1 MNSVMLIGRLTSE
14 PDVKQGQYGAVV
26 HYNLAVDRGKNKQ
39 TGETETDFPRCVC
52 FGKSA
57 EFAMNYLHKGMKIA
71 VEGFLKTGSY
81 QVQDSGCPGGSRTV
95 YTTEVQV
102 RKHEFCEK
110 RSDAQIA
117 SDQPRSQSYPQ
128 QQNYPPQNNYRP
140 NGSGYQQQ
148 YQPQQYQQ
156 APQQYQQQNNYQP
169 NGSGYRM
176 PNGQQQ
182 YAAPPLPS
190 QQPMPQG
197 FEEVISDQPLP
208 F

>member
-14 PDVKQGQYGAVV
+14 PDVRQGQYGAVA
-26 HYNLAVDRGKNKQ
+26 HYTLAVDRGKNKQ
-39 TGETETDFPRCVC
+39 GEQETDFPRCVC

-57 EFAMNYLHKGMKIA
+57 EFARDYLHKGMKIA
-71 VEGFLKTGSY
+71 VEGSIKTGSY
-81 QVQDSGCPGGSRTV
+81 QGQNGQTV
-95 YTTEVQV
+95 YTTEVQI
-102 RKHEFCEK
+102 RRHEFCEK

-117 SDQPRSQSYPQ
+117 SNQPQSQSYQP
-128 QQNYPPQNNYRP
+128 QQNYPPQNNYRL
-140 NGSGYQQQ
+140 NGSGYQQQQ

-156 APQQYQQQNNYQP
+156 ASQQYQQ
-169 NGSGYRM
+169 YR
-176 PNGQQQ
+176 QAQQ
-182 YAAPPLPS
+182 YQQPQYAVPPPPA

>member
-14 PDVKQGQYGAVV
+14 PDVRQGQYGAVV
-26 HYNLAVDRGKNKQ
+26 HYTLAVDRGKNKQ
-39 TGETETDFPRCVC
+39 GEQETDFPRCVC

-71 VEGFLKTGSY
+71 VEGFIKTGSY
-81 QVQDSGCPGGSRTV
+81 QGQNGQTV
-95 YTTEVQV
+95 YTTEVQIH
-102 RKHEFCEK
+102 RHEFCEK

-117 SDQPRSQSYPQ
+117 SNQPQSQSYQP
-128 QQNYPPQNNYRP
+128 QQNYPPQNNYQPNGYR
-140 NGSGYQQQ
+140 NGSGYPQQQ
-148 YQPQQYQQ
+148 YHQQSQQYRQAQQYQQ
-156 APQQYQQQNNYQP
+156 P
-169 NGSGYRM
+169 
-176 PNGQQQ
+176 Q
-182 YAAPPLPS
+182 YAAPLPPA

>member
-14 PDVKQGQYGAVV
+14 PDVRQGQYGAVV
-26 HYNLAVDRGKNKQ
+26 HYTLAVDRGKNKQ
-39 TGETETDFPRCVC
+39 GEQETDFPRCVC

-57 EFAMNYLHKGMKIA
+57 EFARDYLHKGMKIA

-81 QVQDSGCPGGSRTV
+81 QGQNGQTV

-110 RSDAQIA
+110 RDNAGSG
-117 SDQPRSQSYPQ
+117 YPQ
-128 QQNYPPQNNYRP
+128 QN
-140 NGSGYQQQ
+140 
-148 YQPQQYQQ
+148 YQQ
-156 APQQYQQQNNYQP
+156 APQQQQYYSHQNRYTQQAPQYQP
-169 NGSGYRM
+169 QPQYGY
-176 PNGQQQ
+176 PNSYPQQ
-182 YAAPPLPS
+182 PPP
-190 QQPMPQG
+190 QQMPMPQG

>member
-14 PDVKQGQYGAVV
+14 PDVRQGQYGAVV
-26 HYNLAVDRGKNKQ
+26 HYTLAVDRGKNKQ
-39 TGETETDFPRCVC
+39 GEQETDFPRCVC
-52 FGKSA
+52 FEKSA
-57 EFAMNYLHKGMKIA
+57 EFARDYLHKGMKIA
-71 VEGFLKTGSY
+71 VEGSIKTGSY
-81 QVQDSGCPGGSRTV
+81 QGQNGQTV
-95 YTTEVQV
+95 YTTEVQI
-102 RKHEFCEK
+102 RRHEFCEK

-117 SDQPRSQSYPQ
+117 SDQPQSHSYQP

-156 APQQYQQQNNYQP
+156 ASQQYQQYRQAQQYQQP
-169 NGSGYRM
+169 
-176 PNGQQQ
+176 Q
-182 YAAPPLPS
+182 YAAPLPPA

>member
-14 PDVKQGQYGAVV
+14 PDVRQGQYGAVA
-26 HYNLAVDRGKNKQ
+26 HYTLAVDRGKNKQ
-39 TGETETDFPRCVC
+39 GEQETDFPHCVC

-57 EFAMNYLHKGMKIA
+57 EFARDYLHKGMKIA
-71 VEGFLKTGSY
+71 VEGSIKTGSY
-81 QVQDSGCPGGSRTV
+81 QGQNGQTV
-95 YTTEVQV
+95 YTTEVQI
-102 RKHEFCEK
+102 RRHEFCEK

-117 SDQPRSQSYPQ
+117 SDQPQSQSYQP

-148 YQPQQYQQ
+148 RYQPQQYQQ
-156 APQQYQQQNNYQP
+156 APQQYQQ
-169 NGSGYRM
+169 YR
-176 PNGQQQ
+176 QAQQ
-182 YAAPPLPS
+182 YQQPQYAVPPPPA

>member
-14 PDVKQGQYGAVV
+14 PDVRQGQYGAVV
-26 HYNLAVDRGKNKQ
+26 HYTLAVDRGKNKQ
-39 TGETETDFPRCVC
+39 GEQETDFPRCVC

-57 EFAMNYLHKGMKIA
+57 EFARDYLHKGMKIA
-71 VEGFLKTGSY
+71 VEGSIKTGSY
-81 QVQDSGCPGGSRTV
+81 QGQNGQTV

-117 SDQPRSQSYPQ
+117 SDQPQSQSYQP

-148 YQPQQYQQ
+148 QYQQ
-156 APQQYQQQNNYQP
+156 APQQNYQQPQQQYPQNNYPRGSGYQQQYQQP
-169 NGSGYRM
+169 
-176 PNGQQQ
+176 Q
-182 YAAPPLPS
+182 YAVPPPPA